1 MQSYFLYNLL
11 LPALKNY
18 NINLKS
24 GEVLQ
29 VKWGL
34 MDLYHRF
41 ETFMSRSLSGLTVF
55 LFGGYNVQLYDFFI
69 GPGSGGKRSS
79 AKEHR
84 DLAGV

>member
-34 MDLYHRF
+34 MDLHHRF
-41 ETFMSRSLSGLTVF
+41 ETFTSRSLSGVTVF
-55 LFGGYNVQLYDFFI
+55 LFGGHNVQLYDFFI
-69 GPGSGGKRSS
+69 GPVSGGKGSS

-84 DLAGV
+84 DFAGV